1 MKKIYNIL
9 LAFMLIGPSFTSCDN
24 DDEIVSVMPAKVTIL
39 SRETS
44 FPASASSGKIVVDTD
59 APVSVSTS
67 DTGWVTTSVDGN
79 VITVN
84 VEANTSYDGR
94 SSTLTITSGDAS
106 SQIAIIQAGV
116 IVDLHGVINILT
128 GNDEANYSYDI
139 KTNVDPEISS
149 DAEWIKASIVDGK
162 LNLKIEANNTGHFR
176 KGSVTFKAGEYEST
190 LPITQLDYDQ
200 NIAGDGYAFAFINSS
215 TGKVSYFDAEVGRTG
230 SSYWIK
236 IPALNFTI
244 PVTFDPKEVSLT
256 LAAGSHIGDYQGM
269 YIHTVLWDAN
279 EGYLTWS
286 TAASMT
292 AEFKYFAD
300 DDTDDYCILEADFED
315 NGSWGSY
322 VANVLRLE
330 AFSSLPAASGNRQ
343 GSIANMYYP
352 FLQKVHPHAVAPA
365 MLRARSASR
374 SAAPMPKLMP
384 FETGSLSVLK
394 DDSNVKVAY

>member
-1 MKKIYNIL
+1 MKKVINIL
-9 LAFMLIGPSFTSCDN
+9 ATALLLFTGFTSCDN
-24 DDEIVSVMPAKVTIL
+24 DDDIVSVMPAKVTIL

-94 SSTLTITSGDAS
+94 SATLTITSGDAS

-176 KGSVTFKAGEYEST
+176 KGSVTFKAGEYESS
-190 LPITQLDYDQ
+190 LPITQVDYDQ
-200 NIAGDGYAFAFINSS
+200 DIAGDGYAFAYINST
-215 TGKVSYFDAEVGRTG
+215 TGRVNYFDAEVGRTG

-236 IPALNFTI
+236 IPDLNFTI

-256 LAAGSHIGDYQGM
+256 MAAGSYIGDYQGM
-269 YIHTVLWDAN
+269 YIHTVLWDTD

-292 AEFKYFAD
+292 AKFNYFD
-300 DDTDDYCILEADFED
+300 DNTDAYCILEADFED

-322 VANVLRLE
+322 VSKALRLE
-330 AFSSLPAASGNRQ
+330 AFSSLPAGSGNRK
-343 GSIANMYYP
+343 GSILNMPYP

>member
-128 GNDEANYSYDI
+128 GNDEANYSYDV
-139 KTNVDPEISS
+139 KTNVEPEIST
-149 DAEWIKASIVDGK
+149 DAEWIKASLVDGK
-162 LNLKIEANNTGHFR
+162 LNIKIEANNTGHFR
-176 KGSVTFKAGEYEST
+176 KGTVTFKAGEYEST
-190 LPITQLDYDQ
+190 LPITQVDFDQ
-200 NIAGDGYAFAFINSS
+200 DIAGDDYMFAFVNTS
-215 TGKVSYFDAEVGRTG
+215 TGKINYFDAEVGRTG

-236 IPALNFTI
+236 IPALDFSI
-244 PVTFDPKEVSLT
+244 PVTFDSKEVSLS
-256 LAAGSHIGDYQGM
+256 LAAGNYIGDYQNM
-269 YIHTVLWDAN
+269 YIHTVMWDMD

-286 TAASMT
+286 SSVSITANYVYYP
-292 AEFKYFAD
+292 EEG
-300 DDTDDYCILEADFED
+300 TDDYCILEADFED
-315 NGSWGSY
+315 NGSWGGY
-322 VANVLRLE
+322 VVNCLRLE
-330 AFSSLPAASGNRQ
+330 AFSSKSISSSTRK
-343 GSIANMYYP
+343 GSILNMAYP

-374 SAAPMPKLMP
+374 SASPMPKLMP
-384 FETGSLSVLK
+384 FEIGSLSVLK
-394 DDSNVKVAY
+394 DDSNVKVAN